1 MSVVLCR
8 HADPQ
13 LARRRRRGTLGMGV
27 PSKDTRLLR
36 HYNLSLGRLPP
47 SGLFIFLGRGAH
59 ARRMPRYF
67 FSVVYPDL
75 TELAD
80 SRGTLLQNDAAAI
93 RIAARVFNDF
103 CADRGNPIVIVKNE
117 AGEVVYRYPTN

>member
-13 LARRRRRGTLGMGV
+13 LARRRRRGTVGTGV
-27 PSKDTRLLR
+27 
-36 HYNLSLGRLPP
+36 SLQGHPIVAALQLEPRQASPV
-47 SGLFIFLGRGAH
+47 GALFFLGRGAH

-103 CADRGNPIVIVKNE
+103 SADRGNPIVIVKNE